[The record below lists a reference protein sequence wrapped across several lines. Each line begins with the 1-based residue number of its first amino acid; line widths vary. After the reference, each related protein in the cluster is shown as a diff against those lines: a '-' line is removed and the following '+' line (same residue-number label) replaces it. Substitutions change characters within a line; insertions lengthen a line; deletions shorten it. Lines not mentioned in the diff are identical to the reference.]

1 MTNTPKEQALEEEL
15 SAALATVAMLEE
27 DGERLDWIQSVLLG
41 LDADCAPDALC
52 AMLVREFPNYTS
64 IRSTLDALRYNLP

>member
-1 MTNTPKEQALEEEL
+1 MTNTPKEQALEDEL

-41 LDADCAPDALC
+41 LDADCAPDAL
-52 AMLVREFPNYTS
+52 
-64 IRSTLDALRYNLP
+64 

>member
-27 DGERLDWIQSVLLG
+27 DGERLEWIQVCFQAWTPTAHLMPS
-41 LDADCAPDALC
+41 AQC
-52 AMLVREFPNYTS
+52 
-64 IRSTLDALRYNLP
+64 

>member
-1 MTNTPKEQALEEEL
+1 MTNTPKEQALEDEL

-27 DGERLDWIQSVLLG
+27 DGERLDWIQSVLSG
-41 LDADCAPDALC
+41 LDADC